1 MVFLHFARRS
11 FRPLGQLVALS
22 TLVALAGCGTSL
34 PIFSELIPDRGPLY
48 TSTIRSESAALSPGL
63 TANDWNEASSALSSA
78 LGPDNS
84 GTTVLWTGKSGSK
97 GSFRALGM
105 AFMRDGDLCRAFE
118 AEIKTTS
125 KEPQVTKGTA
135 CRSMAGA
142 WHIVD
147 TAAQKS

>member
-1 MVFLHFARRS
+1 MVFLHLARRS
-11 FRPLGQLVALS
+11 LRPLRSILALS
-22 TLVALAGCGTSL
+22 TLSALAGCGTSL

-48 TSTIRSESAALSPGL
+48 TSAIRSEASALSPTL

-84 GTTVLWTGKSGSK
+84 GTTVLWSGKSGSK
-97 GSFRALGM
+97 GSFRALGI

-118 AEIKTTS
+118 AEIKSTNR
-125 KEPQVTKGTA
+125 EPQVTKGTA

-147 TAAQKS
+147 TASQKG